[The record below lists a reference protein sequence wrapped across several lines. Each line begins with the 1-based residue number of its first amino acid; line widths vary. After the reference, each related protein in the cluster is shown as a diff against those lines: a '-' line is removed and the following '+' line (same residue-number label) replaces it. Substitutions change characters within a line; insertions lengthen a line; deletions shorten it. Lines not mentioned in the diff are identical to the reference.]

1 MKLGY
6 SFAAALVV
14 AASAST
20 ALAADPKIVTY
31 YEETCGACHGEKG
44 QGIPMLAPP
53 LKGNAFV
60 VKGSA
65 AEVGEIITKG
75 RTVEQKKYKDF
86 PSPMPAHSMGDSRL
100 AGVIDYIKKDLQ
112 K

>member
-1 MKLGY
+1 MKRSY
-6 SFAAALVV
+6 VFTAAFVAAASVTTV
-14 AASAST
+14 
-20 ALAADPKIVTY
+20 LAADPKIVTY
-31 YEETCGACHGEKG
+31 FEETCGACHGEKG
-44 QGIPMLAPP
+44 AGIPNLAPA

-65 AEVGEIITKG
+65 AEIGEVITKG
-75 RTVEQKKYKDF
+75 RGVEQKKYKDY

-100 AGVIDYIKKDLQ
+100 AGVLEYIKKDLQ

>member
-1 MKLGY
+1 MKRGY
-6 SFAAALVV
+6 VFAATLV
-14 AASAST
+14 AAVSSST

-44 QGIPMLAPP
+44 LGIPMLAPP
-53 LKGNAFV
+53 LKGSAFV
-60 VKGSA
+60 TKGSA
-65 AEVGEIITKG
+65 AEIGEVITKG

-86 PSPMPAHSMGDSRL
+86 PSPMPAHSMGDARL